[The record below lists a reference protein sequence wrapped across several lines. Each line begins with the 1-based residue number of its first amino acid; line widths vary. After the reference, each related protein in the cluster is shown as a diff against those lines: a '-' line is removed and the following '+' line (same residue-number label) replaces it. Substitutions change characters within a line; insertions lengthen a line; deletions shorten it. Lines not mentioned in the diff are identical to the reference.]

1 MAATD
6 AGATTGGS
14 YSSFPTPNKQV
25 HWFFQPT
32 TPFTNTGGYERL
44 TPQRISAIKLSEYHS
59 PDTFRTYTLKH
70 PHNSLYGLTTNA
82 MPTHGQL
89 QS

>member
-25 HWFFQPT
+25 HWFFRPT
-32 TPFTNTGGYERL
+32 KPFTNTGGYERL
-44 TPQRISAIKLSEYHS
+44 TPQRISAIKLSD
-59 PDTFRTYTLKH
+59 DTTHQIPFGHTLSSIHATPYTD
-70 PHNSLYGLTTNA
+70 
-82 MPTHGQL
+82 
-89 QS
+89 